1 MQKQPIKKLIFI
13 YNANSGKKN
22 ALVDIAHKIISPNTY
37 ACTLCDI
44 TFGVFK
50 ENKDWKKFRKASKIS
65 MEFLH
70 KDEFTKAFASK
81 FSFRTSYPVV
91 LAETAYNLEFFI
103 ATDELN
109 TIENVADLMRLV
121 EERLD

>member
-1 MQKQPIKKLIFI
+1 MQKQAIKKLIFI

-37 ACTLCDI
+37 ACSLCDI
-44 TFGVFK
+44 TFGFFK

>member
-1 MQKQPIKKLIFI
+1 MQKQVIRKLIFI

-37 ACTLCDI
+37 SCSLCDI
-44 TFGVFK
+44 TFSVFK
-50 ENKDWKKFRKASKIS
+50 ENKDWKKFRKASIIP

-70 KDEFTKAFASK
+70 KDEFNKVFASK
-81 FSFRTSYPVV
+81 FNFKTNYPVV
-91 LAETAYNLEFFI
+91 LAETDYNLEFFI

-109 TIENVADLMRLV
+109 TIENVADLMQLV
-121 EERLD
+121 EGRLD